1 MSLMERLP
9 APPIQP
15 VDLGGV
21 RFPCGSGVIWRRSG
35 SPGVFMGFK
44 TPGKNRMVRSI
55 PLFSL
60 RRIAISPL

>member
-15 VDLGGV
+15 VDLGWSSIS
-21 RFPCGSGVIWRRSG
+21 RGSGVIWRRSG

-44 TPGKNRMVRSI
+44 TLGRI
-55 PLFSL
+55 GWLGAFLF
-60 RRIAISPL
+60 